1 MFDFF
6 FSSISLLLLILLF
19 IIGILIS
26 IAYLT
31 LIERQVLAS
40 IQRRIGPNI
49 VGIFGLLQPLLD
61 GLKLVLKEGIVPT
74 NANSL
79 LFILSPILMF
89 VLAIINWTFIPFY
102 NDAVL
107 VDLPLSILFLFA
119 ISSLSVYGI
128 LLAGWSSNS
137 KYAFLGSLRSAAQM
151 ISYEISLSLL
161 LVCIILTVGSYNIT
175 AIVSAQ
181 ESIWFLIPLFPLS
194 ILFFIS
200 MLAETNRPPFDLPE
214 AEAEL
219 VAGYNIEYS
228 SMGFALFFL
237 AEYANIILMSFL
249 FAILFLGGYNFIFP
263 ILKTKIPHI
272 LYMLLSILFF
282 NNKKFINYASI
293 HLG

>member
-249 FAILFLGGYNFIFP
+249 FAILFLFF
-263 ILKTKIPHI
+263 
-272 LYMLLSILFF
+272 LLHSLFLFLLFRISLFF
-282 NNKKFINYASI
+282 RICLFVWF
-293 HLG
+293 L